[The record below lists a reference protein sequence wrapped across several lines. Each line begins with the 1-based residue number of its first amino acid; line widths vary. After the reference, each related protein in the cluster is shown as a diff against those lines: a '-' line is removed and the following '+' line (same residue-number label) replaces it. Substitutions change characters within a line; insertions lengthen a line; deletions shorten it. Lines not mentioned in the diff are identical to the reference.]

1 MFMTWLVWAIEGSS
15 NSFWLLVF
23 LDQTFSSWILKSL
36 MPICLSCCNFL
47 EFSKTYPAFYSW
59 MVLKQNTN
67 NQKYWKSEK
76 FLSEQIHLEWFK
88 QVREIRKTPK
98 KKNRFIAACFK
109 SRHEGKP
116 ETLYSIYTFAFDIWT
131 WLLDVWTMEIMTSWD
146 LLWLLKQT
154 TQ

>member
-36 MPICLSCCNFL
+36 VPICPSCCKFL

-76 FLSEQIHLEWFK
+76 FLFEQIHLEWFK
-88 QVREIRKTPK
+88 QVREIRKTP

-116 ETLYSIYTFAFDIWT
+116 ETLYSIHLHLTFGHGCWMCGL
-131 WLLDVWTMEIMTSWD
+131 WK
-146 LLWLLKQT
+146 LWLHGISFGC
-154 TQ
+154 